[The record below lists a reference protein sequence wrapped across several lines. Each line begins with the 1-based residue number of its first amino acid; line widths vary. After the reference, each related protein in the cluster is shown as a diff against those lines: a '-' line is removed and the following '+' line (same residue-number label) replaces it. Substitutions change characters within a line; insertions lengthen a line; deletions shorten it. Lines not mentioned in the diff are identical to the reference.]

1 MSSNNI
7 AFVRNYTSVIDERCQ
22 PTVKSVCSRVFR
34 LWRVFQVAPCLQNN
48 VII

>member
-22 PTVKSVCSRVFR
+22 PTDKSVCGRVSDYRESFK
-34 LWRVFQVAPCLQNN
+34 
-48 VII
+48 